1 MKEMAHALDEAQRA
15 VERQMMTELFLKK
28 IPETTYPRKA
38 NNFGQQQLGGSPRFN
53 GFSHFMEN
61 NPHPLEGRALPEQ
74 DLASEPASSS
84 WPSDPNGYLVGLAP
98 SALTKAILSEAGSI
112 VLAGALEYVLLS
124 NMPIRLKYYG
134 CFLFE
139 TMLVVV
145 KPKKANQYEIR
156 QWLPLRLCELQETTR
171 LDGKNIF

>member
-1 MKEMAHALDEAQRA
+1 M
-15 VERQMMTELFLKK
+15 
-28 IPETTYPRKA
+28 
-38 NNFGQQQLGGSPRFN
+38 
-53 GFSHFMEN
+53 
-61 NPHPLEGRALPEQ
+61 
-74 DLASEPASSS
+74 
-84 WPSDPNGYLVGLAP
+84 VGLSP
-98 SALTKAILSEAGSI
+98 SALTKTSLSEAGSI

-156 QWLPLRLCELQETTR
+156 QWLPLRLCKLQETTC
-171 LDGKNIF
+171 LDGKIFYDGR